1 MDNRTLSALFTK
13 ESLLSLQGAAAA
25 TLLVPNVLTY
35 LIGGSFRPYE
45 KWVALGVA
53 VLISLLIT
61 RKVPGKGWSKW
72 IVGLLNGLVI
82 FWSAVGMTEMF
93 GYAAR
98 QSLSEAGQVSGK
110 LPFFHSW
117 YP

>member
-1 MDNRTLSALFTK
+1 MDKRTLSALFTK
-13 ESLLSLQGAAAA
+13 ESLLSLQGAVAA

-35 LIGGSFRPYE
+35 LIGASFRPYE
-45 KWVALGVA
+45 KWAALGVA
-53 VLISLLIT
+53 VLISLMIT
-61 RKVPGKGWSKW
+61 REAPGKGGIKW
-72 IVGLLNGLVI
+72 LVGLLNGLVI
-82 FWSAVGMTEMF
+82 FWSAVGMAETL

-98 QSLSEAGQVSGK
+98 ESLDQAGQVSGE